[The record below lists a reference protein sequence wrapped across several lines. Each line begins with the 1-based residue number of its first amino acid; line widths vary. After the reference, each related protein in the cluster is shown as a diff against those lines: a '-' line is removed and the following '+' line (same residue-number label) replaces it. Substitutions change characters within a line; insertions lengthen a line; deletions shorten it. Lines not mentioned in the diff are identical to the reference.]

1 MSQQLAK
8 KHDTLSLLKF
18 ALPTIIMLVVMSLY
32 TIVDG
37 IFVSHYVGTNALSA
51 INIVY
56 PFQSITVAAAI
67 MLGTGG
73 NAIVAKKLGE
83 GKREQ
88 ARKNF
93 TLLVISGIIFG
104 IIFCI
109 LGLIFLDPIIRLL
122 GANES
127 FAGYCRDYLF
137 IILLFTP
144 ASVVQLLFQ
153 NFLVTEGKPA
163 FGMVLTIAAGAAN
176 VVLDYLFMG
185 VFHMGIQ
192 GAAWGTSFSYMIPA
206 VFGMLYFCRKK
217 TVLRFKATRFDRRI
231 LLQSCSNGSSE
242 MVSQLSV
249 GMITLLFNYMMLHY
263 VGEDGVAAITVI
275 LYMQFSLTAAFIG
288 FSNGIAPII
297 SYNYGRQDLL
307 QLKNLFKIST
317 RTILTLS
324 AAITLISMVF
334 ARQIVGCFLS
344 GGTAAFDLTLRGFY
358 IFSIN
363 YIAAGINIFGSAY
376 YTALSD
382 GKTSA
387 FISFLRTFGLILL
400 SALFLPKLLGVDG
413 IWLMVP
419 FAEFITTAI
428 VFYLFSHK
436 KGYEI
441 KEAPSFT
448 ESSLNKKSTLNAE

>member
-8 KHDTLSLLKF
+8 KHDALSLLKF
-18 ALPTIIMLVVMSLY
+18 ALPTIVMLVVMSLY

-56 PFQSITVAAAI
+56 PFQSITVAVAI

-73 NAIVAKKLGE
+73 NAIVAKRLGE
-83 GKREQ
+83 GKQEEAQ
-88 ARKNF
+88 KNF
-93 TLLVISGIIFG
+93 TLLVISGIVFG

-109 LGLIFLDPIIRLL
+109 LGLIFLDPIIHML

-144 ASVVQLLFQ
+144 ASIVQLLFQ
-153 NFLVTEGKPA
+153 SFLVTEGKPA
-163 FGMVLTIAAGAAN
+163 LGMVLTIAAGAAN

-185 VFHMGIQ
+185 IFHMGIE
-192 GAAWGTSFSYMIPA
+192 GAAWGTTFSYMIPA
-206 VFGMLYFCRKK
+206 VFGLLYFCKK
-217 TVLRFKATRFDRRI
+217 KAVLRFKKTRFNKRV
-231 LLQSCSNGSSE
+231 LLRSCSNGSSE

-249 GMITLLFNYMMLHY
+249 GMITLLFNYMMLAY

-288 FSNGIAPII
+288 FSNGVAPII
-297 SYNYGRQDLL
+297 SYNYGKRDTS
-307 QLKNLFKIST
+307 QLKTLFTICT
-317 RTILTLS
+317 RTILVLS
-324 AAITLISMVF
+324 GLITLISMVF
-334 ARQIVGCFLS
+334 ARQIVGCFLKPD
-344 GGTAAFDLTLRGFY
+344 TAAFALTLRGFY

-363 YIAAGINIFGSAY
+363 YLAAGINIFGSAY

-387 FISFLRTFGLILL
+387 TISFLRTFGLILL
-400 SALFLPKLLGVDG
+400 SALFLPKLFHVDG

-419 FAEFITTAI
+419 FAEFITTII
-428 VFYLFSHK
+428 VFYLFTHK
-436 KGYEI
+436 KGYE
-441 KEAPSFT
+441 EETAPPLK
-448 ESSLNKKSTLNAE
+448 ESSLNAE